1 MTRAS
6 QVAWLS
12 ANSHKR
18 LLLTS
23 WSLQTLRVSATPC
36 APPCHHVSEA
46 LLFLLCCFIAKG
58 SPGSAKV
65 THTGWPD
72 IFTLSLHFP
81 FFITDSFQIT
91 ESPYIKQ
98 TSSKTHGKKMSFFEG
113 AEHNTVRESEK
124 DSLLMHL
131 APDLAV
137 WLLKQLELQRLSA
150 A

>member
-1 MTRAS
+1 MKLADTQGVCCPLGPS
-6 QVAWLS
+6 MS
-12 ANSHKR
+12 PR
-18 LLLTS
+18 LRS
-23 WSLQTLRVSATPC
+23 
-36 APPCHHVSEA
+36 

-81 FFITDSFQIT
+81 FFITDSFQTT

-98 TSSKTHGKKMSFFEG
+98 TSSKTHGKKTSFFEG